1 MKGYIINKHVF
12 VTDQQ
17 LEEQEFK
24 SVLKGLL
31 GLVAF
36 KAIEFI
42 LEVVEEIKQEIDN
55 G

>member
-1 MKGYIINKHVF
+1 M
-12 VTDQQ
+12 T
-17 LEEQEFK
+17 EEEFK
-24 SVLKGLL
+24 TVLKGLL